1 MLNKETSKTLVD
13 KWSPILEGVNDDY
26 TRETTAVLLENQARH
41 ILNEAQKDG
50 MLSEATPG
58 AAPTTVGTIG
68 TFQKFA
74 FPLVRRVFPEL
85 IANKVCGVQPMQ
97 GPVSQIFY
105 LGYDRATDTRRQ
117 TIYSK
122 YDLTYGQRA
131 IGDAGTQWGGAG
143 QLSGALSAH
152 VASGTT
158 AGDALNLSAIAAS
171 GVTNASSTVGGQIA
185 AFPVSGRTVG
195 YDVSSGEVLGRTL
208 AFPLGLSSPALL
220 SSFDSTPNGVIPEIN
235 FHIEQQAVTART
247 RKFRAL
253 WTLEA
258 AQDLR
263 AYHNLDLERELTDLL
278 GKEVALEID
287 RELIEDMR
295 GIAYDI
301 SGRGWERAMMDMPNS
316 NMISGAGT
324 LADAFNPSSYLYDFT
339 GASISNQGNGNYM
352 SSKNVYFVDFADTTM
367 NLSPRHVGQ
376 AYANLLATLNFASQ
390 DIYKTTY
397 RGAGNWIVTS
407 PLMAAILNS
416 ASKLEGGV
424 KNGEWEGQLGAN
436 INYAGKLQGMFDVY
450 VDPLYPDDEI
460 MMGYKGSSPMDSG
473 FVYSPYI
480 PLQMLPTITDPET
493 FQPRKGLLT
502 RYGKAAVTP
511 ESRFFRI
518 IRVVGAGSNFLFR
531 PGKLNTVGGA

>member
-13 KWSPILEGVNDDY
+13 KWSPILEGVNDQY
-26 TRETTAVLLENQARH
+26 TRESTAVLLENQARH
-41 ILNEAQKDG
+41 LINEAQKEG
-50 MLSEATPG
+50 ILSEATAG
-58 AAPTTVGTIG
+58 QATTTVGGIG

-85 IANKVCGVQPMQ
+85 IANKIVGVQPMQ

-105 LGYDRATDTRRQ
+105 LGYDRASEARRQ
-117 TIYSK
+117 TVYSK
-122 YDLTYGQRA
+122 YDLTYAQNA
-131 IGDAGTQWGGAG
+131 IGDAGVQWPGDGVM
-143 QLSGALSAH
+143 SGSLDALTGS
-152 VASGTT
+152 
-158 AGDALNLSAIAAS
+158 ALNLSAIYGS
-171 GVTNASSTVGGQIA
+171 GVTDASSTVGGQIA
-185 AFPVSGRTVG
+185 NFPSATQGVG
-195 YDVSSGEVLGRTL
+195 YDVSTGEVLGTTQI
-208 AFPLGLSSPALL
+208 PSGQLSSLTAYDP
-220 SSFDSTPNGVIPEIN
+220 TPHGTIPEIN
-235 FHIEQQAVTART
+235 FHIQQQPVTART

-287 RELIEDMR
+287 RELVEDMR
-295 GIAYDI
+295 MIAYDF
-301 SGRGWERAMMDMPNS
+301 SGGSWQRSMLDMPNS
-316 NMISGAGT
+316 NNITGAGT
-324 LADAFNPSSYLYDFT
+324 NQTSFDPVDFLYDVSAQLGT
-339 GASISNQGNGNYM
+339 QAANRKWM
-352 SSKNVYFVDFADTTM
+352 ESKNIFFVDFASTAL

-376 AYANLLATLNFASQ
+376 AYANLLAALNFAAQ
-390 DIYKTTY
+390 DIYKSTY

-407 PLMAAILNS
+407 PMVAAVLNS

-424 KNGEWEGQLGAN
+424 KGGNWEGSLGAN

-450 VDPLYPDDEI
+450 IDPLYPDDEI

-473 FVYSPYI
+473 FVYAPYI
-480 PLQMLPTITDPET
+480 PLQMLPTIPDPET

-502 RYGKAAVTP
+502 RYGKASVTP

-518 IRVVGAGSNFLFR
+518 IRLVGAGNNFLFSPFKR
-531 PGKLNTVGGA
+531 NTISAS

>member
-1 MLNKETSKTLVD
+1 MLNKETSQTLVD
-13 KWSPILEGVNDDY
+13 KWSPILEGVSDSY

-58 AAPTTVGTIG
+58 NGPTTVGSIG

-85 IANKVCGVQPMQ
+85 IANKVVGVQPMQ

-105 LGYDRATDTRRQ
+105 LGYDRLTDQRRQ
-117 TIYSK
+117 TLYSK
-122 YDLTYGQRA
+122 YDLTYGQRT
-131 IGDAGTQWGGAG
+131 IGDAQSLYPSTAAGAAGSSLDELVAAGGDSLNTTSG
-143 QLSGALSAH
+143 DLSG
-152 VASGTT
+152 
-158 AGDALNLSAIAAS
+158 NLKDI
-171 GVTNASSTVGGQIA
+171 SSTVGGEIA
-185 AFPVSGRTVG
+185 AFPLESTTVG
-195 YDVSSGEVLGRTL
+195 FDVSSGEVLGKFVPSPNGT
-208 AFPLGLSSPALL
+208 ALSDLTGYNSH
-220 SSFDSTPNGVIPEIN
+220 PNGVIPEIN
-235 FHIEQQAVTART
+235 FHIEQQPVTART

-301 SGRGWERAMMDMPNS
+301 TGGMFERSLMDMPNS
-316 NMISGAGT
+316 NNITGAGRNGK
-324 LADAFNPSSYLYDFT
+324 AFEPGDFLYDFT
-339 GASISNQGNGNYM
+339 GGGTAPGGGLYQSRN
-352 SSKNVYFVDFADTTM
+352 NVFFVDFASTALD
-367 NLSPRHVGQ
+367 LSPRHVGQ
-376 AYANLLATLNFASQ
+376 AYANLLAVLNFASQ

-397 RGAGNWIVTS
+397 RGAGNYLITS
-407 PLMAAILNS
+407 PFVAAILNS
-416 ASKLEGGV
+416 AAKLEGGV
-424 KNGEWEGQLGAN
+424 KAGNWEGQLGAN

-460 MMGYKGSSPMDSG
+460 LMGYKGSSPMDAG

-518 IRVVGAGSNFLFR
+518 IRIIGAGSNYLFR
-531 PGKLNTVGGA
+531 PGAVGGNVS

>member
-1 MLNKETSKTLVD
+1 MLNKQTSQTLVD
-13 KWSPILEGVNDDY
+13 KWSPILEGVNDSY

-58 AAPTTVGTIG
+58 QGPTTVGSIG

-85 IANKVCGVQPMQ
+85 IANKVVGVQPMQ

-105 LGYDRATDTRRQ
+105 LGYDRLTDSRRQ

-131 IGDAGTQWGGAG
+131 IGDAGTQYTTGSSLDQLVAAGA
-143 QLSGALSAH
+143 SALNTT
-152 VASGTT
+152 SGTLVDPT
-158 AGDALNLSAIAAS
+158 PPSA
-171 GVTNASSTVGGQIA
+171 TVGGEIA
-185 AFPVSGRTVG
+185 SFPLASTTVG
-195 YDVSSGEVLGRTL
+195 YDVSSGEVLGKTVL
-208 AFPLGLSSPALL
+208 PPAGALSSVTGYDP
-220 SSFDSTPNGVIPEIN
+220 TPNGVIPEIN
-235 FHIEQQAVTART
+235 FHIEQQPVTART

-295 GIAYDI
+295 GIAYDG
-301 SGRGWERAMMDMPNS
+301 SSTLGWERTLMDMPNS
-316 NMISGAGT
+316 NNITGAGRN
-324 LADAFNPSSYLYDFT
+324 AQAFDPGDFLYDT
-339 GASISNQGNGNYM
+339 VGLGTAPGGGLYGTRS
-352 SSKNVYFVDFADTTM
+352 NVYFVDFASTAL
-367 NLSPRHVGQ
+367 NLAPRHVGQ

-397 RGAGNWIVTS
+397 RGAGNYIITS
-407 PLMAAILNS
+407 PFMAAILNS

-424 KNGEWEGQLGAN
+424 KAGNWEGQLGAN

-460 MMGYKGSSPMDSG
+460 LMGYKGSSPMDAG
-473 FVYSPYI
+473 FVYAPYI

-518 IRVVGAGSNFLFR
+518 IRVVGSGSNFLFR
-531 PGKLNTVGGA
+531 PGAVGGNS

>member
-1 MLNKETSKTLVD
+1 MLNKETSQTLVD
-13 KWSPILEGVNDDY
+13 KWSPILEGVNDSY

-58 AAPTTVGTIG
+58 AGPTTVGSIG

-85 IANKVCGVQPMQ
+85 IANRVVGVQPMQ

-105 LGYDRATDTRRQ
+105 LGYDRMTDSRRE
-117 TIYSK
+117 TVYGK
-122 YDLTYGQRA
+122 YDLTYGQNA
-131 IGDAGTQWGGAG
+131 YGDAASQWAGASSLDTMVTDGT
-143 QLSGALSAH
+143 LSA
-152 VASGTT
+152 VTVDAPSATLGGEI
-158 AGDALNLSAIAAS
+158 AGFPTS
-171 GVTNASSTVGGQIA
+171 GVHVG
-185 AFPVSGRTVG
+185 F
-195 YDVSSGEVLGRTL
+195 DVSTGEVLGKTVL
-208 AFPLGLSSPALL
+208 PAAGDLSSITGYDP
-220 SSFDSTPNGVIPEIN
+220 TPNGVIPEIN
-235 FHIEQQAVTART
+235 FHIEQQPVTAQT

-295 GIAYDI
+295 GIAYDAT
-301 SGRGWERAMMDMPNS
+301 GAVWQRQMMDMPNS
-316 NMISGAGT
+316 NNITGAGRNG
-324 LADAFNPSSYLYDFT
+324 AFDPGAFLYDVT
-339 GASISNQGNGNYM
+339 GSTTTSGQGGGQWGTR
-352 SSKNVYFVDFADTTM
+352 SNVYFVDFASTAL
-367 NLSPRHVGQ
+367 NLAPRHVGQ
-376 AYANLLATLNFASQ
+376 AYSNLLATLNFASQ

-397 RGAGNWIVTS
+397 RGAGNYLITS
-407 PLMAAILNS
+407 PFMAAILNS

-424 KNGEWEGQLGAN
+424 KAGNWEGQLGAN

-450 VDPLYPDDEI
+450 VDPLFPDDEI
-460 MMGYKGSSPMDSG
+460 LMGYKGSSPMDAG
-473 FVYSPYI
+473 FVYAPYI
-480 PLQMLPTITDPET
+480 PLQMLPTVTDPET

-502 RYGKAAVTP
+502 RYGKAAVSP

-531 PGKLNTVGGA
+531 PGAVGRPAVG

>member
-1 MLNKETSKTLVD
+1 MLNKEISNTLCE
-13 KWSPILEGVNDDY
+13 KWSPILEGVDDQY
-26 TRETTAVLLENQARH
+26 TRETTAVLLENQARS

-50 MLSEATPG
+50 MLSEATAG
-58 AAPTTVGTIG
+58 QAPTSVGTIG

-85 IANKVCGVQPMQ
+85 IANKIAGVQPMQ

-105 LGYDRATDTRRQ
+105 LGYDRASESRRQ

-122 YDLTYGQRA
+122 YNLTYGQTD
-131 IGDAGTQWGGAG
+131 IGDATTQWTGGSLDSMS
-143 QLSGALSAH
+143 QGADNYSALDTSNIKANEMT
-152 VASGTT
+152 VP
-158 AGDALNLSAIAAS
+158 SA
-171 GVTNASSTVGGQIA
+171 TVGGQIA
-185 AFPVSGRTVG
+185 AFPVSGRTAG
-195 YDVSSGEVLGRTL
+195 YDVSSGEVLGQVVNP
-208 AFPLGLSSPALL
+208 ANGYLSAIQDY
-220 SSFDSTPNGVIPEIN
+220 DSTPNGTIPEIN
-235 FHIEQQAVTART
+235 FHIEQQAITART

-287 RELIEDMR
+287 RELVEDMR
-295 GIAYDI
+295 GIAYDM
-301 SGRGWERAMMDMPNS
+301 SGGSFQRTMLDLPNS
-316 NMISGAGT
+316 NNITGT
-324 LADAFNPSSYLYDFT
+324 GTNQTAFNPTDFLYDT
-339 GASISNQGNGNYM
+339 VGL
-352 SSKNVYFVDFADTTM
+352 SSAPGGGQYQTNRNVFFVDFASTAL

-376 AYANLLATLNFASQ
+376 AYANLLAVLNFASQ

-407 PLMAAILNS
+407 PLVAAILNS

-424 KNGEWEGQLGAN
+424 RAGNWEGQLGAN

-473 FVYSPYI
+473 FVYAPYI

-518 IRVVGAGSNFLFR
+518 IRLIGAGSNYMFR
-531 PGKLNTVGGA
+531 PGVRNNATTG

>member
-1 MLNKETSKTLVD
+1 MLNPETSKTLTE
-13 KWSPILEGVNDDY
+13 KWSPILEGVEDSY

-50 MLSEATPG
+50 ILSEATPG
-58 AAPTTVGTIG
+58 AAATTVGSIG

-85 IANKVCGVQPMQ
+85 IANKVVGVQPMQ

-105 LGYDRATDTRRQ
+105 MGYDRADKDTGRRQ

-122 YDLTYGQRA
+122 YDLTYGQRT
-131 IGDAGTQWGGAG
+131 IGDAGTQYATGSALDDLAASDLNFSSGGT
-143 QLSGALSAH
+143 L
-152 VASGTT
+152 
-158 AGDALNLSAIAAS
+158 AGDIDLPS
-171 GVTNASSTVGGQIA
+171 GNNQTVGAEIA
-185 AFPVSGRTVG
+185 GFPTSNVTVG
-195 YDVSSGEVLGRTL
+195 YDVSAGEVLGK
-208 AFPLGLSSPALL
+208 FVPS
-220 SSFDSTPNGVIPEIN
+220 PNGGALSDLTGYDAYPNGTIPEIN
-235 FHIEQQAVTART
+235 FHIEQQAVTAQT

-295 GIAYDI
+295 GIAYDLT
-301 SGRGWERAMMDMPNS
+301 GLGFQRAMLDMPNS
-316 NMISGAGT
+316 NNITGAGR
-324 LADAFNPSSYLYDFT
+324 DGAFDPGAFLYDFT
-339 GASISNQGNGNYM
+339 GGGTAPGGGLSPRN
-352 SSKNVYFVDFADTTM
+352 NVYFVDFASTAL

-397 RGAGNWIVTS
+397 RGAGNYLITS
-407 PLMAAILNS
+407 PFVAAILNS

-424 KNGEWEGQLGAN
+424 KAGNWEGQLGAN

-460 MMGYKGSSPMDSG
+460 LMGYKGSSPMDSG
-473 FVYSPYI
+473 FVYAPYI

-502 RYGKAAVTP
+502 RYGKAVVTP

-518 IRVVGAGSNFLFR
+518 IRIVGAGDNFLFR
-531 PGKLNTVGGA
+531 PGKLGGNA

>member
-1 MLNKETSKTLVD
+1 MLNKETSQTLVD
-13 KWSPILEGVNDDY
+13 KWSPILEGVSDSY
-26 TRETTAVLLENQARH
+26 TRETPAVLLENQARH
-41 ILNEAQKDG
+41 ILNESQKDG

-58 AAPTTVGTIG
+58 AGPTTVGSIG

-85 IANKVCGVQPMQ
+85 IANKVVGVQPMQ

-105 LGYDRATDTRRQ
+105 LGYDRLTDERRQ
-117 TIYSK
+117 TIYGK
-122 YDLTYGQRA
+122 YDLTYSQRT
-131 IGDAGTQWGGAG
+131 IGDASSQYATGSSLDDLVDTGEASALNTTSGL
-143 QLSGALSAH
+143 LSGDVSRPSA
-152 VASGTT
+152 
-158 AGDALNLSAIAAS
+158 
-171 GVTNASSTVGGQIA
+171 TVGGQIA
-185 AFPVSGRTVG
+185 SFPLSSTTVG
-195 YDVSSGEVLGRTL
+195 FDVSSGEVLGKTVNFPTGLSTL
-208 AFPLGLSSPALL
+208 AEVSA
-220 SSFDSTPNGVIPEIN
+220 FDATPNGVIPEIN
-235 FHIEQQAVTART
+235 FHIEQQPVTART

-301 SGRGWERAMMDMPNS
+301 TGGGFERSLMDMPNS
-316 NMISGAGT
+316 NMITGAGRNGQ
-324 LADAFNPSSYLYDFT
+324 AFDPSSFTYDIT
-339 GASISNQGNGNYM
+339 GAGQAPGGGLYQTR
-352 SSKNVYFVDFADTTM
+352 KNVFFVDFASTAL
-367 NLSPRHVGQ
+367 NLAPRHVGQ

-397 RGAGNWIVTS
+397 RGAGNYIITS
-407 PLMAAILNS
+407 PFVAAILNS

-424 KNGEWEGQLGAN
+424 KAGNWEGQLGAN

-460 MMGYKGSSPMDSG
+460 LMGYKGSSPMDAG

-518 IRVVGAGSNFLFR
+518 IRIIGAGSNFLFR
-531 PGKLNTVGGA
+531 PGAVGGNAV

>member
-1 MLNKETSKTLVD
+1 MLNKDISNTLCE
-13 KWSPILEGVNDDY
+13 KWSPILEGIDDAA

-41 ILNEAQKDG
+41 ILNESQKDG
-50 MLSEATPG
+50 ILSEATAG
-58 AAPTTVGTIG
+58 QAATTVGTIG

-85 IANKVCGVQPMQ
+85 IANKIAGVQPMQ

-105 LGYDRATDTRRQ
+105 LGYDRAAEGRRQ

-122 YDLTYGQRA
+122 YNLTYGQTD
-131 IGDAGTQWGGAG
+131 IGDATTQWPNPGTS
-143 QLSGALSAH
+143 LSGGLNDPWIASALTTSA
-152 VASGTT
+152 VKADGMTVP
-158 AGDALNLSAIAAS
+158 SA
-171 GVTNASSTVGGQIA
+171 TVGGQIA
-185 AFPVSGRTVG
+185 AFPVSGRTAG
-195 YDVSSGEVLGRTL
+195 YDVSSGEVLGQTNIPTGDL
-208 AFPLGLSSPALL
+208 SMSALGV
-220 SSFDSTPNGVIPEIN
+220 FDSTPNGTIPEIN

-295 GIAYDI
+295 AIAYDM
-301 SGRGWERAMMDMPNS
+301 SGGSFQRTMLDLPNS
-316 NMISGAGT
+316 NNITSAGT
-324 LADAFNPSSYLYDFT
+324 NQTVFNPGDFLYDT
-339 GASISNQGNGNYM
+339 VGL
-352 SSKNVYFVDFADTTM
+352 SSAPGGGQYQTNANVYFVDFASTALNM
-367 NLSPRHVGQ
+367 SPRHVGQ
-376 AYANLLATLNFASQ
+376 AYANLLAVLNFASQ

-407 PLMAAILNS
+407 PLVAAILNS

-424 KNGEWEGQLGAN
+424 KGGNWEGQLGAN

-450 VDPLYPDDEI
+450 VDPLYPDDEM

-480 PLQMLPTITDPET
+480 PLQMLPTIVDPET
-493 FQPRKGLLT
+493 FQPRKGLIT
-502 RYGKAAVTP
+502 RYGKAAITP

-518 IRVVGAGSNFLFR
+518 IRLIGAGTNFMFR
-531 PGKLNTVGGA
+531 PGTRITATEG

>member
-1 MLNKETSKTLVD
+1 MLNKETSQTLVD
-13 KWSPILEGVNDDY
+13 KWSPILEGVSDSY

-41 ILNEAQKDG
+41 ILNESQKDG

-58 AAPTTVGTIG
+58 QGPTTVGSIG

-85 IANKVCGVQPMQ
+85 IANKVVGVQPMQ

-105 LGYDRATDTRRQ
+105 LGYDRLTDDRRE

-131 IGDAGTQWGGAG
+131 IGDAATQYATGSSLDELVGTGDARDLSIQAG
-143 QLSGALSAH
+143 QGTLSGDVSQPSA
-152 VASGTT
+152 
-158 AGDALNLSAIAAS
+158 
-171 GVTNASSTVGGQIA
+171 TVGGQIA
-185 AFPVSGRTVG
+185 AFPLSSTTVG
-195 YDVSSGEVLGRTL
+195 FDVSSGEVLGRFVAPT
-208 AFPLGLSSPALL
+208 AGDLSAQTNYNPN
-220 SSFDSTPNGVIPEIN
+220 PNGVIPEIN
-235 FHIEQQAVTART
+235 FHIEQQPVTART

-301 SGRGWERAMMDMPNS
+301 TGGMFERKMLDMPNS
-316 NMISGAGT
+316 NSIIGAGRNGK
-324 LADAFNPSSYLYDFT
+324 AFEPGDFLYDFT
-339 GASISNQGNGNYM
+339 GGGTAPGGGLYEGR
-352 SSKNVYFVDFADTTM
+352 KNVFFVDFASTQL
-367 NLSPRHVGQ
+367 NLDPRHVGQ
-376 AYANLLATLNFASQ
+376 VYANLLAVLNFASQ

-397 RGAGNWIVTS
+397 RGAGNYIITS
-407 PLMAAILNS
+407 PFVAAILNS

-424 KNGEWEGQLGAN
+424 KAGNWEGQLGAN

-450 VDPLYPDDEI
+450 VDPLYPDDE
-460 MMGYKGSSPMDSG
+460 MLMGYKGSSPMDAG

-502 RYGKAAVTP
+502 RYGKTAVTP
-511 ESRFFRI
+511 ESRFFRVIRI
-518 IRVVGAGSNFLFR
+518 IGAGSNFLFR
-531 PGKLNTVGGA
+531 PGAVGGNTL

>member
-1 MLNKETSKTLVD
+1 MLNKEISNTLCE
-13 KWSPILEGVNDDY
+13 KWSPILEGVADQY

-58 AAPTTVGTIG
+58 QAPTSVGSIG

-85 IANKVCGVQPMQ
+85 IANKICGVQPMQ

-105 LGYDRATDTRRQ
+105 LGYDRASENRRQ

-122 YDLTYGQRA
+122 YNLTYGQEA
-131 IGDAGTQWGGAG
+131 IGDATTQLVSGSLDALGAAATD
-143 QLSGALSAH
+143 SNVLSALD
-152 VASGTT
+152 T
-158 AGDALNLSAIAAS
+158 SAIKAGNMTVPSA
-171 GVTNASSTVGGQIA
+171 TVGGQIA
-185 AFPVSGRTVG
+185 AFPVSGRTAG
-195 YDVSSGEVLGRTL
+195 YDVSSGEVLGTVI
-208 AFPLGLSSPALL
+208 SPANGDL
-220 SSFDSTPNGVIPEIN
+220 SAIQSFDSTPNGTIPEIN
-235 FHIEQQAVTART
+235 FHIEQQAITART

-287 RELIEDMR
+287 RELVEDMR
-295 GIAYDI
+295 AIAYDM
-301 SGRGWERAMMDMPNS
+301 SGGSFQRTMLDLPNS
-316 NMISGAGT
+316 NNITGT
-324 LADAFNPSSYLYDFT
+324 GTNQTVFDPVDFLYDT
-339 GASISNQGNGNYM
+339 VGLSAAPGGGQYQTNR
-352 SSKNVYFVDFADTTM
+352 NVYFVDFASTAL
-367 NLSPRHVGQ
+367 NLSPLHVGQ
-376 AYANLLATLNFASQ
+376 AYANLLAVLNFASQ

-407 PLMAAILNS
+407 PLVAAILNS

-424 KNGEWEGQLGAN
+424 RTGNWEGQLGAN

-450 VDPLYPDDEI
+450 VDPLYPDDEM

-518 IRVVGAGSNFLFR
+518 IRLIGAGGNYMFR
-531 PGKLNTVGGA
+531 PGVRSHATQG

>member
-1 MLNKETSKTLVD
+1 MLNKEISNTLVE
-13 KWSPILEGVNDDY
+13 KWSPILEGVNDQY

-50 MLSEATPG
+50 MLSEATAG
-58 AAPTTVGTIG
+58 QAPTTVGTIG

-85 IANKVCGVQPMQ
+85 IANKIAGVQPMQ

-105 LGYDRATDTRRQ
+105 MGFYRASEDRRQ

-122 YDLTYGQRA
+122 YNLTYGQEA
-131 IGDAGTQWGGAG
+131 IGDASTQWV
-143 QLSGALSAH
+143 SGALD
-152 VASGTT
+152 
-158 AGDALNLSAIAAS
+158 DAAAS
-171 GVTNASSTVGGQIA
+171 TLDTSNIKANNMTVPSATVGGEIA
-185 AFPVSGRTVG
+185 AFPVSGRTAG
-195 YDVSSGEVLGRTL
+195 YDVSSGEVLGQTS
-208 AFPLGLSSPALL
+208 FPAAGDLSAVTGY
-220 SSFDSTPNGVIPEIN
+220 DATPNGTIPEIN

-295 GIAYDI
+295 AIAYDM
-301 SGRGWERAMMDMPNS
+301 SGGSFQRTMLDLPNS
-316 NMISGAGT
+316 NNITGAGT
-324 LADAFNPSSYLYDFT
+324 NQTTFDPGDFGYDQVGLSAAPGGGQYQTNRNIF
-339 GASISNQGNGNYM
+339 
-352 SSKNVYFVDFADTTM
+352 FVDFASTAL

-376 AYANLLATLNFASQ
+376 AYANLLATLNFAAQ

-407 PLMAAILNS
+407 PMVAAILNS

-424 KNGEWEGQLGAN
+424 KYGNWEGQLGAN
-436 INYAGKLQGMFDVY
+436 ISYAGKLQGMFDVY
-450 VDPLYPDDEI
+450 VDPLYPDDEM
-460 MMGYKGSSPMDSG
+460 MMGYKGSSPMDGG

-518 IRVVGAGSNFLFR
+518 IRLVGAGSNYMFR
-531 PGKLNTVGGA
+531 PGIRNNATTG

>member
-1 MLNKETSKTLVD
+1 MLNKETSQTLVD
-13 KWSPILEGVNDDY
+13 KWSPILEGVSDSY

-41 ILNEAQKDG
+41 ILNESQKDG

-58 AAPTTVGTIG
+58 QGPTTVGSIG

-85 IANKVCGVQPMQ
+85 IANKVVGVQPMQ

-105 LGYDRATDTRRQ
+105 LGYDRLTDERRE

-122 YDLTYGQRA
+122 YDLPYGQRA
-131 IGDAGTQWGGAG
+131 IGDATTQYQTGSSLDDLVGTG
-143 QLSGALSAH
+143 QASSLNTTSGLLSGDVAQPSA
-152 VASGTT
+152 
-158 AGDALNLSAIAAS
+158 
-171 GVTNASSTVGGQIA
+171 TVGGQIA
-185 AFPVSGRTVG
+185 AFPLSSTTVG
-195 YDVSSGEVLGRTL
+195 FDVSSGEVLGQVV
-208 AFPLGLSSPALL
+208 SPAGDLASL
-220 SSFDSTPNGVIPEIN
+220 TAFDPTPNGVIPEIN
-235 FHIEQQAVTART
+235 FHIEQQPVTART

-301 SGRGWERAMMDMPNS
+301 TGGMFERKMLDMPNS
-316 NMISGAGT
+316 NNFLSAGRNNQ
-324 LADAFNPSSYLYDFT
+324 AFNPGDFLYDFT
-339 GASISNQGNGNYM
+339 GGGTAPGGGQYQTR
-352 SSKNVYFVDFADTTM
+352 KNVFFVDFASTAL
-367 NLSPRHVGQ
+367 NLDPRHVGQ
-376 AYANLLATLNFASQ
+376 VYANLLAVLNFASQ

-397 RGAGNWIVTS
+397 RGAGNYIITS
-407 PLMAAILNS
+407 PFVAAILNS

-424 KNGEWEGQLGAN
+424 RAGNWEGQLGAN

-450 VDPLYPDDEI
+450 VDPLFPDDE
-460 MMGYKGSSPMDSG
+460 MLMGYKGSSPMDAG

-502 RYGKAAVTP
+502 RYGKTAVTP

-518 IRVVGAGSNFLFR
+518 IRIIGAGSNFLFR
-531 PGKLNTVGGA
+531 PGAVGGNS

>member
-1 MLNKETSKTLVD
+1 MLNKETSQTLVD
-13 KWSPILEGVNDDY
+13 KWSPILEGVSDSY

-58 AAPTTVGTIG
+58 AGPTTVGSIG

-85 IANKVCGVQPMQ
+85 IANKVVGVQPMQ

-105 LGYDRATDTRRQ
+105 LGYDRLTDQRRQ
-117 TIYSK
+117 LIYSK
-122 YDLTYGQRA
+122 YNLTYGQEA
-131 IGDAGTQWGGAG
+131 IGDAASQYTTGSSLDELVASGDAALNTT
-143 QLSGALSAH
+143 SGALAPTSA
-152 VASGTT
+152 T
-158 AGDALNLSAIAAS
+158 A
-171 GVTNASSTVGGQIA
+171 TVGGQIA
-185 AFPVSGRTVG
+185 AFPLSSTTVG
-195 YDVSSGEVLGRTL
+195 FDVSSGEVLGKFVPPGDVTEFT
-208 AFPLGLSSPALL
+208 AGNYKSH
-220 SSFDSTPNGVIPEIN
+220 PNGVIPEIN
-235 FHIEQQAVTART
+235 FHIEQQPVTART

-295 GIAYDI
+295 GIAYDA
-301 SGRGWERAMMDMPNS
+301 SSNLGFERDLMDMPNS
-316 NMISGAGT
+316 NNITGAGRNG
-324 LADAFNPSSYLYDFT
+324 ADFNPGDFLYDT
-339 GASISNQGNGNYM
+339 VGLSAAPGGGQRATRN
-352 SSKNVYFVDFADTTM
+352 NVFFVDFASTAL
-367 NLSPRHVGQ
+367 NLAPRHVGQ
-376 AYANLLATLNFASQ
+376 AYANLLAVLNFASQ

-397 RGAGNWIVTS
+397 RGAGNYIITS
-407 PLMAAILNS
+407 PFVAAILNS

-424 KNGEWEGQLGAN
+424 KAGNWEGQLGAN
-436 INYAGKLQGMFDVY
+436 INYAGKLQGMFDIY
-450 VDPLYPDDEI
+450 VDPLYPDDE
-460 MMGYKGSSPMDSG
+460 MLMGYKGSSPMDAG

-518 IRVVGAGSNFLFR
+518 IRLVGAGSNFLFR
-531 PGKLNTVGGA
+531 PGAVGGNG

>member
-1 MLNKETSKTLVD
+1 MLNKEISNTLCD
-13 KWSPILEGVNDDY
+13 KWSPILEGIDDQCA
-26 TRETTAVLLENQARH
+26 RETTAVLLENQARH
-41 ILNEAQKDG
+41 ILNESQKDG
-50 MLSEATPG
+50 MLSEATAG
-58 AAPTTVGTIG
+58 QAATTVGTIG

-85 IANKVCGVQPMQ
+85 IANKIAGVQPMQ

-105 LGYDRATDTRRQ
+105 LGYDRASEDRRQ

-122 YDLTYGQRA
+122 YNLTYGQTD
-131 IGDAGTQWGGAG
+131 IGLPTTQWPNDGTT
-143 QLSGALSAH
+143 LSGSLDSLGPSYSALDTSNIKADGMTVPSA
-152 VASGTT
+152 
-158 AGDALNLSAIAAS
+158 
-171 GVTNASSTVGGQIA
+171 TVGGQIA
-185 AFPVSGRTVG
+185 AFPVSGRTAG
-195 YDVSSGEVLGRTL
+195 YDVSSGEVLGQTD
-208 AFPLGLSSPALL
+208 FPAAGDLSAVQGY
-220 SSFDSTPNGVIPEIN
+220 DSTPNGTIPEVN

-295 GIAYDI
+295 AIAYDM
-301 SGRGWERAMMDMPNS
+301 SGGSFQRTMLDLPNS
-316 NMISGAGT
+316 NNITGAGT
-324 LADAFNPSSYLYDFT
+324 NQTVFDPGDFLYDTVGLSAAPGGGQYQTNANIF
-339 GASISNQGNGNYM
+339 
-352 SSKNVYFVDFADTTM
+352 FVDFASTAL

-376 AYANLLATLNFASQ
+376 AYANLLAVLNFASQ

-407 PLMAAILNS
+407 PLVAAILNS

-424 KNGEWEGQLGAN
+424 KSGNWEGQLGAN
-436 INYAGKLQGMFDVY
+436 INYAGKLQGLFDVY
-450 VDPLYPDDEI
+450 VDPLYPDDEM
-460 MMGYKGSSPMDSG
+460 MMGYKGSSPMDGG

-518 IRVVGAGSNFLFR
+518 IRLVGAGSNYMFR
-531 PGKLNTVGGA
+531 PGIRNNATTG